1 MIDRSIT
8 QAHLQILQSARPDPV
23 RGVSWPF
30 PTGTRPIIEIPTES
44 SRGSCADFC
53 EFPRFFSYNACLP
66 SKRRQ
71 KTAYFH
77 IVHNQSTHFF
87 LFRRHF
93 FSIPPK
99 MQSRRPLETAPG
111 RPKAPLGGAPPSFD
125 ALSGPHLYRHL
136 YRDAVLDAVPA
147 DGAVLCLEPPP
158 VPCPIGLCPKI
169 FCAGLPGGLE
179 PFPSFCN
186 KFTSRSF
193 VLTRTVRQKGP
204 RLAGQ
209 GTRRACGVSRLF

>member
-1 MIDRSIT
+1 MRGRLLTRYSPIRRSARQQAAVLARLACIRHSTSVRSEPGSNSSLFYKVCPGTLSLSVNVIDRSIT
-8 QAHLQILQSARPDPV
+8 QAHLQILQSACPDPV

-111 RPKAPLGGAPPSFD
+111 RPKAP
-125 ALSGPHLYRHL
+125 
-136 YRDAVLDAVPA
+136 
-147 DGAVLCLEPPP
+147 PPP
-158 VPCPIGLCPKI
+158 LMRFLAPISTAISTAMPSST
-169 FCAGLPGGLE
+169 
-179 PFPSFCN
+179 PFPQTG
-186 KFTSRSF
+186 TSS
-193 VLTRTVRQKGP
+193 
-204 RLAGQ
+204 AW
-209 GTRRACGVSRLF
+209 SRLPSPVP

>member
-1 MIDRSIT
+1 MLTRYSPIRRSARQQAAVLARLACIRHSTSVRSEPGSNSSLFYKVCPGTLSLSVNVIDRSIT
-8 QAHLQILQSARPDPV
+8 QAHLQILQSACPDPV

-93 FSIPPK
+93 FFDPPENAVPEA
-99 MQSRRPLETAPG
+99 SRNRSGTPE
-111 RPKAPLGGAPPSFD
+111 GAPRR
-125 ALSGPHLYRHL
+125 L
-136 YRDAVLDAVPA
+136 
-147 DGAVLCLEPPP
+147 PPP
-158 VPCPIGLCPKI
+158 PLMRFLAPISTAI
-169 FCAGLPGGLE
+169 STAM
-179 PFPSFCN
+179 PS
-186 KFTSRSF
+186 S
-193 VLTRTVRQKGP
+193 
-204 RLAGQ
+204 A
-209 GTRRACGVSRLF
+209 ASRLPSPVP

>member
-8 QAHLQILQSARPDPV
+8 QAHLQILQSACPDPV

-111 RPKAPLGGAPPSFD
+111 RPEAPLGGPPSFD
-125 ALSGPHLYRHL
+125 ALSGPISTPISTAMPSSTPFPQTGPSSASSR
-136 YRDAVLDAVPA
+136 VPS
-147 DGAVLCLEPPP
+147 P
-158 VPCPIGLCPKI
+158 VP
-169 FCAGLPGGLE
+169 
-179 PFPSFCN
+179 
-186 KFTSRSF
+186 
-193 VLTRTVRQKGP
+193 
-204 RLAGQ
+204 
-209 GTRRACGVSRLF
+209 

>member
-1 MIDRSIT
+1 MSTINPRISSFFAAIFFRS
-8 QAHLQILQSARPDPV
+8 
-23 RGVSWPF
+23 
-30 PTGTRPIIEIPTES
+30 
-44 SRGSCADFC
+44 
-53 EFPRFFSYNACLP
+53 PRKCSP
-66 SKRRQ
+66 GG
-71 KTAYFH
+71 
-77 IVHNQSTHFF
+77 
-87 LFRRHF
+87 
-93 FSIPPK
+93 
-99 MQSRRPLETAPG
+99 PLETAPG
-111 RPKAPLGGAPPSFD
+111 RPEAPLGGPPSFD

-147 DGAVLCLEPPP
+147 DGAVLCLEPCP

-169 FCAGLPGGLE
+169 FRAGLPGGLE

-209 GTRRACGVSRLF
+209 GPRRACGVSRACFKPLSP